1 MIKQGFLRIVA
12 GVLALGL
19 GVMVATTPV
28 SAIGEGGAPAG
39 VNAAH
44 GDNMPANLANGDTS
58 IIRRGIN
65 LMLYGA
71 GVLSVV
77 MLIWGGVRYVV
88 SSGKKD
94 SVTAAKNTI
103 IYAIIGLLI
112 SIFAYAIINFVLM
125 TAIGGSGGPTQALC
139 PRPQNRFRA

>member
-1 MIKQGFLRIVA
+1 MIKQGFLGVVA

-19 GVMVATTPV
+19 GVTVATAPV

-39 VNAAH
+39 VNAAR
-44 GDNMPANLANGDTS
+44 GDNMPANLANGDSS

-103 IYAIIGLLI
+103 VYAIIGLLI

-125 TAIGGSGGPTQALC
+125 TAIGGSGGPTT
-139 PRPQNRFRA
+139 NI

>member
-1 MIKQGFLRIVA
+1 
-12 GVLALGL
+12 
-19 GVMVATTPV
+19 
-28 SAIGEGGAPAG
+28 
-39 VNAAH
+39 
-44 GDNMPANLANGDTS
+44 MPANLANGDSS

-125 TAIGGSGGPTQALC
+125 TAIGGSGRPTT
-139 PRPQNRFRA
+139 NV

>member
-1 MIKQGFLRIVA
+1 MKRGFLAVVT
-12 GVLALGL
+12 GVFALGL
-19 GVMVATTPV
+19 GAAVIAAPA

-39 VNAAH
+39 VNAAR
-44 GDNMPANLANGDTS
+44 GDNTPANLTNGDSS
-58 IIRRGIN
+58 IIRRGVN

-112 SIFAYAIINFVLM
+112 SIFAYAIINFILM
-125 TAIGGSGGPTQALC
+125 TAIGGSGGPTT
-139 PRPQNRFRA
+139 NI

>member
-1 MIKQGFLRIVA
+1 MIKQGFLAIIA
-12 GVLALGL
+12 GVLTLGL
-19 GVMVATTPV
+19 GVMVAAAPV

-39 VNAAH
+39 VNAVC

-65 LMLYGA
+65 LMLYGV
-71 GVLSVV
+71 GVFSVV

-125 TAIGGSGGPTQALC
+125 TAINNSDGPTT
-139 PRPQNRFRA
+139 NV

>member
-1 MIKQGFLRIVA
+1 MIKQGFLVIIA
-12 GVLALGL
+12 GVLTLGL
-19 GVMVATTPV
+19 GVMVATAPV

-39 VNAAH
+39 VNAAR

-65 LMLYGA
+65 LMLYGV

-94 SVTAAKNTI
+94 SVTAAKKV
-103 IYAIIGLLI
+103 ADRK
-112 SIFAYAIINFVLM
+112 SVV
-125 TAIGGSGGPTQALC
+125 
-139 PRPQNRFRA
+139 

>member
-1 MIKQGFLRIVA
+1 MKRGFLAVVT
-12 GVLALGL
+12 GVFALGL
-19 GVMVATTPV
+19 GAAVIAAPA

-39 VNAAH
+39 VNAAR
-44 GDNMPANLANGDTS
+44 GDNTPANLTNGDSS
-58 IIRRGIN
+58 IIRRGVN

-112 SIFAYAIINFVLM
+112 SIFAYAIINFILM
-125 TAIGGSGGPTQALC
+125 TAIGGSGGPTT
-139 PRPQNRFRA
+139 NV